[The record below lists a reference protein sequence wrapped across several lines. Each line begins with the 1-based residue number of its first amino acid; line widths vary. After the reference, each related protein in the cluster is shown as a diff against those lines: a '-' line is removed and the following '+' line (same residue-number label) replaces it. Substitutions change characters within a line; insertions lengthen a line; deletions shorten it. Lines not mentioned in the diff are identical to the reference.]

1 RGVTQTKPTIKGDPD
16 QVNDDILGGLY
27 DGTYRARWLRAV
39 IRSVQ
44 ITDSVRVL
52 LMTLA
57 LHMDASGR
65 VSVPRGDLAVLL
77 GRNERKVGE
86 KVKAALES
94 GFLVQVARGQKHQ
107 TAVYRA
113 AINGQPLSVSPEGP
127 AESADLSVPPGGPTE
142 DSQGADSKHP
152 EPNSQGASNRPPETQ
167 EADLSVPPG
176 GPTEDSQQ
184 APRGASQSFIGV
196 EVVEE
201 VDLPDGSLFGVD
213 PAASRRTNEA
223 TKKPAK
229 SRRKPETPIPDD
241 FAVTA
246 QMRTS
251 ATEKGYTV
259 DLDRQTIRFINHAH
273 QNDRRCRDWVAAWR
287 NWIDKAQEIQDRD
300 NARPAGAAGGSSNGS
315 RFVSGTGARSYTP
328 TAEELENVE
337 IRI

>member
-1 RGVTQTKPTIKGDPD
+1 M
-16 QVNDDILGGLY
+16 NDDILGGLY

-86 KVKAALES
+86 KVKTALES

-113 AINGQPLSVSPEGP
+113 AINSQPLS
-127 AESADLSVPPGGPTE
+127 APPGGPTE
-142 DSQGADSKHP
+142 SADLSMSHGGPAEHSQGADFKHP
-152 EPNSQGASNRPPETQ
+152 EPNPQGADFKHPETQ
-167 EADLSVPPG
+167 GADLSMPHG
-176 GPTEDSQQ
+176 GHAEDSQQ
-184 APRGASQSFIGV
+184 APRGASQSFVEV

-201 VDLPDGSLFGVD
+201 VDPLDGSLFGVE
-213 PAASRRTNEA
+213 PAAAQRTKESE
-223 TKKPAK
+223 KKPAK
-229 SRRKPETPIPDD
+229 SRRKPETAIPVD
-241 FAVTA
+241 FGVTA
-246 QMRTS
+246 KMR
-251 ATEKGYTV
+251 AEAAEKGYTV
-259 DLDRQTIRFINHAH
+259 DLDRQVIRFINHAH

-300 NARPAGAAGGSSNGS
+300 NVRQLRPTGTGGNGS
-315 RFVSGTGARSYTP
+315 RFAPNSGARSHTP
-328 TAEELENVE
+328 TAEELADME
-337 IRI
+337 IDI

>member
-1 RGVTQTKPTIKGDPD
+1 M
-16 QVNDDILGGLY
+16 NDDILGGLY
-27 DGTYRARWLRAV
+27 DGTYRAKWLRSV

-113 AINGQPLSVSPEGP
+113 AINGQPLSMSPEGP
-127 AESADLSVPPGGPTE
+127 TENSALSMPPVGPAE
-142 DSQGADSKHP
+142 DSQGADFKHP

-167 EADLSVPPG
+167 EADLSMPPVG
-176 GPTEDSQQ
+176 HAEDSQQ

-196 EVVEE
+196 DVVEE
-201 VDLPDGSLFGVD
+201 VDLSGDSLFDVT
-213 PAASRRTNEA
+213 PAAPQRASE
-223 TKKPAK
+223 PAEKK
-229 SRRKPETPIPDD
+229 SRRKPETAIAED
-241 FAVTA
+241 FSVTA
-246 QMRTS
+246 DMR
-251 ATEKGYTV
+251 AKAIEKGYTV
-259 DLDRQTIRFINHAH
+259 DLDRQTIRFINHAL

-287 NWIDKAQEIQDRD
+287 NWIDRAQEDHD
-300 NARPAGAAGGSSNGS
+300 KAANRPHRGGSAGNGS
-315 RFVSGTGARSYTP
+315 GSQVPPRGQRQNPFRSKRES
-328 TAEELENVE
+328 A
-337 IRI
+337 